1 MTLKQEKIMGRI
13 AIPAEIRRAVF
24 VEAGHRCAIPR
35 CGETELDVHH
45 IIPWETCKKHEYS
58 NLIAL
63 CPVCHR
69 RAHKGEI
76 DRKSLQLY
84 KAALIATGGTNFQG
98 GFDAPIVEVKRRIK
112 EENLSIP
119 GYNFEF
125 DFPDFEEASR
135 RVVSKNLEAWGYELL
150 TLLRQNQEAYEPSTT
165 NDDKETEYLFTSPS
179 QIKGTYRIV
188 RDDASVISIEYILN
202 SYFTGAAHG
211 RESTHV
217 QNFLIKPFQ
226 PITLSELIAE
236 NSSITEL
243 SNLIREKLLSTGQYD
258 EEWVLRGTEPEGEN
272 FSLFVL
278 CEYGI
283 EFKFEEY
290 QIDCYAAGRQS
301 LLISYD
307 QLENICDSLMLSKVR
322 Q

>member
-1 MTLKQEKIMGRI
+1 MSRP
-13 AIPAEIRRAVF
+13 AIPVEIKRAVF

-84 KAALIATGGTNFQG
+84 KAALVAASGINFQG
-98 GFDAPIVEVKRRIK
+98 AFEAPIIEIKRRIK
-112 EENLSIP
+112 EENLSIA
-119 GYNFEF
+119 GYDFEF
-125 DFPDFEEASR
+125 DFPDFEEPSR

-150 TLLRQNQEAYEPSTT
+150 TLLRQNQDTHIPCNTD
-165 NDDKETEYLFTSPS
+165 DDKETAYLFTAPS
-179 QIKGTYRIV
+179 QLKGSYNIV
-188 RDDASVISIEYILN
+188 RNDDAVISIEYVLN
-202 SYFTGAAHG
+202 CYLTGAAHG
-211 RESTHV
+211 GKTTQV

-226 PITLSELIAE
+226 PVTLAELVGD

-243 SNLIREKLLSTGQYD
+243 SNLIRNMLLSSEKYSD
-258 EEWVLRGTEPEGEN
+258 EEWVLRGTEPEEKN

-278 CEYGI
+278 GDYGI

-290 QIDCYAAGRQS
+290 QISCYADGRQS
-301 LLISYD
+301 LWISYQQLEAICDPLLISK
-307 QLENICDSLMLSKVR
+307 ISR
-322 Q
+322 